1 MIRKI
6 FSTIKNYKL
15 SNLNFRLLIYV
26 LAVTFI
32 GIFCIGS
39 ATEGEEFQFKQILGF
54 ALGIIILIIFTLL
67 SYKFVFKFYWL
78 IYAATIVLLALVMVA
93 GTTSKGAKRWID

>member
-54 ALGIIILIIFTLL
+54 ALGIIVLIIFTLL

-78 IYAATIVLLALVMVA
+78 DRFRNIYFRAFIFMVSTIHACNN
-93 GTTSKGAKRWID
+93 G

>member
-32 GIFCIGS
+32 GFS
-39 ATEGEEFQFKQILGF
+39 VLEVQQKEKNSNLN
-54 ALGIIILIIFTLL
+54 
-67 SYKFVFKFYWL
+67 KF
-78 IYAATIVLLALVMVA
+78 
-93 GTTSKGAKRWID
+93 

>member
-6 FSTIKNYKL
+6 FSTIRNYKL

-39 ATEGEEFQFKQILGF
+39 ATEGEEFHLN
-54 ALGIIILIIFTLL
+54 
-67 SYKFVFKFYWL
+67 KF
-78 IYAATIVLLALVMVA
+78 
-93 GTTSKGAKRWID
+93 

>member
-32 GIFCIGS
+32 GIFFFFSLYFSIMLWQG
-39 ATEGEEFQFKQILGF
+39 
-54 ALGIIILIIFTLL
+54 
-67 SYKFVFKFYWL
+67 
-78 IYAATIVLLALVMVA
+78 
-93 GTTSKGAKRWID
+93 GTV